1 MYLLACTDAAGATAT
16 ATAAAAAVAALTQ
29 TNDNI
34 KRLWEEEFYLP

>member
-16 ATAAAAAVAALTQ
+16 ATATAAAVAALTQ

-34 KRLWEEEFYLP
+34 RRHWEEVFYLP